1 MSLESKRR
9 WILPNRIEGD
19 ILDAIL
25 KQRGIEDI
33 DLFFSADPSMIPDSS
48 LLYDSASGAKR
59 IIEAVKNNQ
68 KIVIHGDY
76 DADGICAS
84 AILWEFLYRDL
95 SLHMGKKIDVVPYIP
110 SRMEQ
115 GYGLTESSLDDV
127 VSLGAD
133 LLISVDCGVR
143 DYEIIHKYMEKGLS
157 FVITDHHQPPSDI
170 PEDLGYPLVHQMY
183 PKREYPFLN
192 ICGAAVAFLLVQQI
206 KNEIGISSD
215 ITEDTR
221 GLDLVALATVTDM
234 MPLQGVNR
242 VFVKLGLEQMHNST
256 RMGLNT
262 LLLRAGI
269 NPKQVSSYHLGY
281 VIGPRINAS
290 GRIGSPMEAVK
301 LLVSKNE
308 RFCNEIS
315 NNLENLNSQRQKM
328 TEDML
333 NMADLQAKEF
343 SSDRLI
349 FVVGDNWHEGVI
361 GLVAGKLLER
371 YNKPILVAT
380 ESEGVVKGSARSISG
395 FNITKSFE
403 KFSNYLN
410 RYGGHELAGGFTL
423 GKDQLSDFRDNLL
436 KYANES
442 IAEEQLVSELEIDLL
457 LDSGD
462 IGVGLINNLVKLEPF
477 GYGNTRPLIALRDLV
492 VFKKKIMGKESNHM
506 KLMVKGD
513 GIDLLPLTMFSCYDD
528 IEKISEESVIDV
540 VGYPDI
546 NVWNGHECV
555 QFNVREW
562 KFSC

>member
-33 DLFFSADPSMIPDSS
+33 DLFFSADSSMIPDSS

-84 AILWEFLYRDL
+84 AILWEFLYREL
-95 SLHMGKKIDVVPYIP
+95 SEYMGKKIDVVPYIP

-242 VFVKLGLEQMHNST
+242 VFVKLGLDQMHNGK
-256 RMGLNT
+256 RIGLNT

-315 NNLENLNSQRQKM
+315 NNLENLNSQRQKI

-380 ESEGVVKGSARSISG
+380 ESEGIVKGSARSISG

-403 KFSNYLN
+403 KFSNYLD

-513 GIDLLPLTMFSCYDD
+513 GMDLLPLTMFSCYDD

>member
-48 LLYDSASGAKR
+48 LLYDSASGARK
-59 IIEAVKNNQ
+59 IIEAVKNEQ

-84 AILWEFLYRDL
+84 AILWEFLYREL
-95 SLHMGKKIDVVPYIP
+95 SEYMGKKIDVVPYIP

-269 NPKQVSSYHLGY
+269 NPKGVNSYHLGY

-380 ESEGVVKGSARSISG
+380 ESEGIVKGSARSISG

-403 KFSNYLN
+403 KFSNYLD

>member
-110 SRMEQ
+110 SRIEQ
-115 GYGLTESSLDDV
+115 GYGLTESSINDV
-127 VSLGAD
+127 IDLGAK

-242 VFVKLGLEQMHNST
+242 VFVKLGLDQMHNGK
-256 RMGLNT
+256 RIGLNT

>member
-33 DLFFSADPSMIPDSS
+33 DLFFSADSSMIPDSS

-84 AILWEFLYRDL
+84 AILWEFLYREL
-95 SLHMGKKIDVVPYIP
+95 SEYMGKKIDVVPYIP

-269 NPKQVSSYHLGY
+269 NPKGVNSYHLGY

-315 NNLENLNSQRQKM
+315 HNLENLNSQRQKM

-371 YNKPILVAT
+371 YNKPIIVAT

-403 KFSNYLN
+403 KFSNYLD

-540 VGYPDI
+540 VGYPDL

>member
-48 LLYDSASGAKR
+48 LLYDSASGARK
-59 IIEAVKNNQ
+59 IIEAVKNEQ

-84 AILWEFLYRDL
+84 AILWEFLYREL
-95 SLHMGKKIDVVPYIP
+95 SEYMGKKIDVVPYIP

-215 ITEDTR
+215 IKEDTR

-242 VFVKLGLEQMHNST
+242 VFVKLGLDQMHNGK
-256 RMGLNT
+256 RIGLNT

-371 YNKPILVAT
+371 YNKPIIVAT

-546 NVWNGHECV
+546 NVWNGHESV

>member
-33 DLFFSADPSMIPDSS
+33 DLFFSADSSMIPDSS

-59 IIEAVKNNQ
+59 IIEAVKNEQ

-84 AILWEFLYRDL
+84 AILWEFLYREL
-95 SLHMGKKIDVVPYIP
+95 SEYMGKKIDVVPYIP

-242 VFVKLGLEQMHNST
+242 VFVKLGLDQMHNGK
-256 RMGLNT
+256 RIGLNT

-380 ESEGVVKGSARSISG
+380 ESEGIVKGSARSISG

-403 KFSNYLN
+403 KFSNYLD

-546 NVWNGHECV
+546 NVWNGHESV

>member
-48 LLYDSASGAKR
+48 LLYDSESGAKR

-84 AILWEFLYRDL
+84 AILWEFLYREL
-95 SLHMGKKIDVVPYIP
+95 SEYMGKKIDVVPYIP

-215 ITEDTR
+215 ITEDTS

-269 NPKQVSSYHLGY
+269 NPKGVNSYHLGY

>member
-25 KQRGIEDI
+25 KQRSIEDI

-59 IIEAVKNNQ
+59 IIEAVKNEQ

-84 AILWEFLYRDL
+84 AILWEFLYREL
-95 SLHMGKKIDVVPYIP
+95 SEYMGKKIDVVPYIP

-170 PEDLGYPLVHQMY
+170 PGDLGYPLVHQMY

-242 VFVKLGLEQMHNST
+242 VFVKLGLDQMHNGK
-256 RMGLNT
+256 RIGLNT

-380 ESEGVVKGSARSISG
+380 ESEGIVKGSARSISG

-403 KFSNYLN
+403 KFSNYLD

>member
-48 LLYDSASGAKR
+48 LLYDSASGARK
-59 IIEAVKNNQ
+59 IIEAVKNEQ

-84 AILWEFLYRDL
+84 AILWEFLYREL
-95 SLHMGKKIDVVPYIP
+95 SEYMGKKIDVVPYIP

-157 FVITDHHQPPSDI
+157 FVITDHHQPPSDM
-170 PEDLGYPLVHQMY
+170 PSELEYPLVHQMY
-183 PKREYPFLN
+183 PKNEYPFAQ
-192 ICGAAVAFLLVQQI
+192 ICGATVAFLLIQQI
-206 KNEIGISSD
+206 KKEVGIECR
-215 ITEDTR
+215 ITEDTK

-234 MPLQGVNR
+234 MPLQNVNR
-242 VFVKLGLEQMHNST
+242 VFVKLGLNQM
-256 RMGLNT
+256 RKGQRVGLKS

-269 NPKQVSSYHLGY
+269 DPKLVNSYHLGY

-290 GRIGSPMEAVK
+290 GRIGSPIEAVK
-301 LLVSKNE
+301 LLVSRDEK
-308 RFCNEIS
+308 FCNEIS
-315 NNLENLNSQRQKM
+315 NNLEILNGERQKM

-333 NMADLQAKEF
+333 NEADLQVKNFASEK
-343 SSDRLI
+343 LL
-349 FVVGDNWHEGVI
+349 FVIGENWHEGVI

-371 YNKPILVAT
+371 YHKPILVAT
-380 ESEGVVKGSARSISG
+380 ESEGIVKGSARSISG

-403 KFSNYLN
+403 KFSNYLD

>member
-33 DLFFSADPSMIPDSS
+33 DLFFSADSSMIPDSS
-48 LLYDSASGAKR
+48 LLYDSASGARK
-59 IIEAVKNNQ
+59 IIEAVKNEQ

-84 AILWEFLYRDL
+84 AILWEFLYREL
-95 SLHMGKKIDVVPYIP
+95 SEYMGKKIDVVPYIP

-242 VFVKLGLEQMHNST
+242 VFVKLGLDQMHNGK
-256 RMGLNT
+256 RIGLNT

-333 NMADLQAKEF
+333 NIADLQAKEF

-380 ESEGVVKGSARSISG
+380 ESEGIVKGSARSISG

-403 KFSNYLN
+403 KFSNYLD